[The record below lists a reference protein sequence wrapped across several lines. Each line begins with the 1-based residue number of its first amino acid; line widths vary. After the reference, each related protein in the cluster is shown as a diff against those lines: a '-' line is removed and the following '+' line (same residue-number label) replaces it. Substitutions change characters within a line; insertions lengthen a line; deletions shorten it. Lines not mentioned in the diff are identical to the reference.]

1 MDSVPR
7 LAWGCFEERGKR
19 LVMPLN
25 VQAHHA
31 LIDGIHIAKLIACAD
46 ELIQDCEAIL

>member
-1 MDSVPR
+1 VPR
-7 LAWGCFEERGKR
+7 IAWGRFEEREGK

-31 LIDGIHIAKLIACAD
+31 LIDGVHLAKFFRKVEDLILSV
-46 ELIQDCEAIL
+46 ETTI